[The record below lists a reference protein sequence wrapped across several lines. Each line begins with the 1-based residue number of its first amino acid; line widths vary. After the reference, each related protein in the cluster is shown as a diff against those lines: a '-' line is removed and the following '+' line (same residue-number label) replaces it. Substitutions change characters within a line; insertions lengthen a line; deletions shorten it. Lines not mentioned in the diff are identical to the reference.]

1 MSFMK
6 IEESAVI
13 DHTDGTAVREEMRM
27 VTLIDLVVP
36 ELVLHHAAKC

>member
-13 DHTDGTAVREEMRM
+13 DHSDGTAVREEMRM
-27 VTLIDLVVP
+27 LTLIDLIVP
-36 ELVLHHAAKC
+36 ELMLHHAAKC